1 MISAFRIKA
10 IMVKECRQL
19 ARDRLTYA
27 MIILLPLLQL
37 LLFGYAI
44 NTVVRDIPVAVVDQS
59 HTQTSRWL
67 VESVKASQVVD
78 VQHYYDSPQTAQNA
92 IQSGEV
98 RAVLV
103 IPYDLIQRQA
113 QGRAL
118 AQWMIDGS
126 DSMISSALLSL
137 QNMPFNMPIKQSNIS
152 ARQNQEQTNSTFEMT
167 VFYNPSQ
174 KTSLNIVPGLLAVI
188 LSMTMVLFTS
198 IAIVRE
204 SEQGNLELLITT
216 PVSSL
221 ELMIAKIVPYIFV
234 GLLQVVIVL
243 SLGHWIFQVP
253 INGSL
258 LDIFLGS
265 LVFIS
270 ASLTLGLLISTIAKT
285 QLQAMQLT
293 LFVILPSILLSGFMF
308 PIEGMPVIAQWI
320 AQILPATHYMS
331 LIRALVLKG
340 ANLGDLYKDVIW
352 LACFTV
358 GGIIVATLR
367 FKKTLD

>member
-1 MISAFRIKA
+1 MINLFRMKA
-10 IMVKECRQL
+10 IMFKEFRQL
-19 ARDRLTYA
+19 SRDKLTYA
-27 MIILLPLLQL
+27 MIIMIPLIQL
-37 LLFGYAI
+37 LLFGFAI
-44 NTVVRDIPVAVVDQS
+44 NTVVRNIPVAVVDQS
-59 HTQTSRWL
+59 HTQESRWL

-78 VQHYYDSPQTAQNA
+78 VLHYYDSPAKGQKA

-103 IPYDLIQRQA
+103 IPYDLPQRQA
-113 QGRAL
+113 QGRDL
-118 AQWMIDGS
+118 GQWMIDGS
-126 DSMISSALLSL
+126 DTMISSAILGL
-137 QNMPFNMPIKQSNIS
+137 QNLPVSSTAKLSNL
-152 ARQNQEQTNSTFEMT
+152 AAEQKSTSQTFEMT
-167 VFYNPSQ
+167 MFYNPSQ
-174 KTSLNIVPGLLAVI
+174 KTALNIVPGLLGVI
-188 LSMTMVLFTS
+188 LTMTMVLFTS

-204 SEQGNLELLITT
+204 SEQGNMELLITT
-216 PVSSL
+216 PVSPL
-221 ELMIAKIVPYIFV
+221 ELMVAKIVPYIFV
-234 GLLQVVIVL
+234 GLLQVTIVL
-243 SLGHWIFQVP
+243 TLGHWIFKVP

-293 LFVILPSILLSGFMF
+293 LFIILPSILLSGFMF
-308 PIEGMPVIAQWI
+308 PVEGMPVPAQWI
-320 AQILPATHYMS
+320 AQALPATHYMS

-340 ANLGDLYKDVIW
+340 ADLGDLYKDVIW

-358 GGIIVATLR
+358 GGIIVAALR

>member
-1 MISAFRIKA
+1 MINLFRMKA
-10 IMVKECRQL
+10 IMVKELRQL
-19 ARDRLTYA
+19 SRDRLTYA
-27 MIILLPLLQL
+27 MIVMLPLIQL
-37 LLFGYAI
+37 LLFGFAI
-44 NTVVRDIPVAVVDQS
+44 NTVVRHVPVAVVDQS
-59 HTQTSRWL
+59 HTQASRWII
-67 VESVKASQVVD
+67 ESVKASQVVEITH
-78 VQHYYDSPQTAQNA
+78 QYHSTEQAQQA
-92 IQSGEV
+92 IKSGEV
-98 RAVLV
+98 RAALVL
-103 IPYDLIQRQA
+103 PHDLIQRQV
-113 QGRAL
+113 QGRVL
-118 AQWMIDGS
+118 GQWMIDGS
-126 DSMISSALLSL
+126 DSMISSTILGL
-137 QNMPFNMPIKQSNIS
+137 QNLPVTPKEKLSNIDIHQKS
-152 ARQNQEQTNSTFEMT
+152 QSQTFEMT
-167 VFYNPSQ
+167 MFYNPSQ
-174 KTSLNIVPGLLAVI
+174 KTSLNIVPGLLGVI

-234 GLLQVVIVL
+234 GLLQVLIVL
-243 SLGHWIFQVP
+243 SLGHWIFDVP
-253 INGSL
+253 INGSI
-258 LDIFLGS
+258 LDILLGS

-308 PIEGMPVIAQWI
+308 PIEGMPVVAQWI

-340 ANLGDLYKDVIW
+340 ADLSDLYKDVIW
-352 LACFTV
+352 LSCFTV
-358 GGIIVATLR
+358 GGVIVAALR